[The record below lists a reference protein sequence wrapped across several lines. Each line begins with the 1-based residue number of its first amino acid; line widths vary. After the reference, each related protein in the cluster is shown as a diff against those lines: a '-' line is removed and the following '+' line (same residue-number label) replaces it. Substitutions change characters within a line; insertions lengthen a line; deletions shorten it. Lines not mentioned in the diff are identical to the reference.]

1 MKEVKGTVRR
11 DWQGEKGRLA
21 TPAKAGPLVMVYGR
35 GSSGRREGEKRNVLI
50 LLLAQMFLVSG
61 SFSLEGAQ
69 TTSNAC
75 RCHSSAGLAAH

>member
-1 MKEVKGTVRR
+1 MKEIKGTARR
-11 DWQGEKGRLA
+11 DWQGEKRPA
-21 TPAKAGPLVMVYGR
+21 SHPAKAGLLVMVYGR
-35 GSSGRREGEKRNVLI
+35 DSSGRREGEKRNVLI